1 MKKRYIKPVS
11 EMTSVYTDKM
21 ILEGSTLN
29 GGALG
34 YEERLGDNSVEDVNP
49 KDRWG
54 IDIVGNQGDEDWNF
68 AKPNTW
74 FEED

>member
-29 GGALG
+29 GLFG
-34 YEERLGDNSVEDVNP
+34 YEERLGDNSVEEVEHP
-49 KDRWG
+49 ETEWG
-54 IDIVGNQGDEDWNF
+54 IGIIGDQGDEDWNF
-68 AKPNTW
+68 
-74 FEED
+74 